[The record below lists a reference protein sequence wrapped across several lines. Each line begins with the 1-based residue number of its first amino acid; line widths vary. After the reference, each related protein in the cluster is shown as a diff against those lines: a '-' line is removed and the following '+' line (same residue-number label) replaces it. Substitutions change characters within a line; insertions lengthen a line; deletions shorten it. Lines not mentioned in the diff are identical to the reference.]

1 MIRSVVR
8 PNLYQDSVNLMLLST
23 QVRELPGVRDAA
35 VMMGTPLNKDRY
47 REAGLLTPE
56 IAAAGPNDLC
66 IAVQAEDEAAIA
78 VALEAIETFFR
89 APQRALAGLAGEVRP
104 RSLESALRR
113 LPQADLALISVP
125 GEYAAAEAERALRK
139 GLHVFLFSDNVP
151 LEEEVRLKTLAAE
164 RGLLCMGP
172 DCGTA
177 IVAGLPLG
185 FANVVPPGPI
195 GVVGAAGTGLQEVT
209 CLIAHRGAG
218 ITHALGTGGRDLS
231 RAVGG
236 RTFVTA
242 LRALGA
248 DPDTKVLVLVSK
260 PPDLVVEAEILAEV
274 RRIAKPTVVA
284 FIGGRPDT
292 AATVGAVGVET
303 LAEAAD
309 AAVALARGDVWAA
322 RGLLEVEAAHRARIE
337 GQRRRLAREQRLV
350 RGLYSGGT
358 LADEAALILGRR
370 LPGVSALTA
379 MAGVAVLP
387 DVNRSAGHAVVDLG
401 EDIFTRGR
409 PHPMIDPTLRIDRLR
424 REAEDPAVAVLLLD
438 VVLGYGAHPDPAGAL
453 APAILAARER
463 RKAGAGDLAVIASVV
478 GTEEDPQGYAKQRA
492 VLEGA
497 GVWVADSNAEAALVA
512 AALVAEGP

>member
-8 PNLYQDSVNLMLLST
+8 PNLYQDSVNLMLLSA
-23 QVRELPGVRDAA
+23 QLRELPGVRDAA

-47 REAGLLTPE
+47 REAGLLTPG

-66 IAVQAEDEAAIA
+66 IAVHAENEAAITA
-78 VALEAIETFFR
+78 ALEAIESFFR
-89 APQRALAGLAGEVRP
+89 APQRAVAGLAGEVRP
-104 RSLESALRR
+104 RSLDSALRR

-195 GVVGAAGTGLQEVT
+195 GLVGAAGTGLQEVT
-209 CLIAHRGAG
+209 CLIARRGAG

-236 RTFVTA
+236 RTFVAA

-248 DPDTKVLVLVSK
+248 DPDTKVLVLISK
-260 PPDLVVEAEILAEV
+260 PPDPVVEAEILAEV
-274 RRIAKPTVVA
+274 RRIDKPTVVA
-284 FIGGRPDT
+284 FIGGQPES
-292 AATVGAVGVET
+292 AAAAGAVGVGT

-309 AAVALARGDVWAA
+309 AAMALARGDVWTA
-322 RGLLEVEAAHRARIE
+322 RGLPKLGPLHRAWIE
-337 GQRRRLAREQRLV
+337 TQRRGLAHDQRFV
-350 RGLYSGGT
+350 RGIYSGGT
-358 LADEAALILGRR
+358 LADEAALILARR
-370 LPGVSALTA
+370 LPGVSALTL
-379 MAGVAVLP
+379 MAGVAVLA
-387 DVNRSAGHAVVDLG
+387 DAHRSAGHAVVDLG
-401 EDIFTRGR
+401 DDIFTRGR
-409 PHPMIDPTLRIDRLR
+409 PHPMIDPTLRIDRVR
-424 REAEDPAVAVLLLD
+424 REAEDPAVAVLLVD
-438 VVLGYGAHPDPAGAL
+438 VVLGYGAHPDPGGAL
-453 APAILAARER
+453 APAIRAARER
-463 RKAGAGDLAVIASVV
+463 RIAEGGDLAVIANVV
-478 GTEEDPQGYAKQRA
+478 GTDGDPQGYAKQRA
-492 VLEGA
+492 LLEEA
-497 GVWVADSNAEAALVA
+497 GVWVADSNAEAALAA
-512 AALVAEGP
+512 AALAAGGT